1 MVFNNSSKLAS
12 QESLVRRNK
21 YKLNKAKGLLIVC
34 YDLRLVFTY
43 IIPHSSKL
51 TDILC
56 NQYELKVLQVF
67 SINTPEKES
76 FPTTHYHWSYRWREY
91 TQFHSW
97 VEIYSWYGS
106 YQSSPPIAC
115 LFLAVPS
122 PLQRLHQNRRSDLW
136 TGGRK
141 YGDSDPSCQ
150 EEDLRTTRQT
160 SPLKSLFSNSPCILQ
175 SHKTHS
181 CALKNLPHQDGDIRI
196 RYTGFLRFPQE

>member
-76 FPTTHYHWSYRWREY
+76 FPTTHYH
-91 TQFHSW
+91 
-97 VEIYSWYGS
+97 
-106 YQSSPPIAC
+106 
-115 LFLAVPS
+115 
-122 PLQRLHQNRRSDLW
+122 
-136 TGGRK
+136 
-141 YGDSDPSCQ
+141 
-150 EEDLRTTRQT
+150 
-160 SPLKSLFSNSPCILQ
+160 
-175 SHKTHS
+175 
-181 CALKNLPHQDGDIRI
+181 
-196 RYTGFLRFPQE
+196 